1 MALSDA
7 DVQKQVIENLDWE
20 RAGDQGRRETSKTRG
35 FVCLFAFAIC
45 LCNKDGEVMGSP
57 RSCELFTASSPIRLT
72 SFQIGPVIW
81 ELPEF
86 WHICWLMKT
95 HQFICPDSLRKK

>member
-35 FVCLFAFAIC
+35 FSKVS

-72 SFQIGPVIW
+72 SFQFGPVIW

-86 WHICWLMKT
+86 WHI
-95 HQFICPDSLRKK
+95 FR